1 MLTRLTIRQFSI
13 NNGKMTSTSR
23 LSWLYR
29 WLDVYE
35 DFVGLKE
42 VKKAQRA
49 VNDAE
54 RAFITS
60 QKERRSYSDELI
72 KLQTE
77 LVRVRLAMEKLSRSD
92 DAYLEF
98 FKNEHDLF
106 KKEKSAQLDLKK
118 QDDIE
123 RQLFSSLQLAL
134 RESQEKE
141 KMRIERTKYWSIIG
155 SVVGALAG
163 IVGAT
168 LSNRYRMQEFR
179 NLANESQQLYQDLI
193 VKQEQSIS
201 QLKNDLVDLSSKNPY
216 ENVLL
221 LNEQSEQ
228 RIQSKIIY
236 HTDVFKS
243 IEKFNH
249 STTKS
254 FSITDAG
261 IVKRFSQDKGFG
273 FITRNSNGDDIF
285 VHFQSILGTGFK
297 TLQEGQ
303 KVQFKNY
310 YYFCFHFVSSFYL
323 ILLDVLVNDQISNT
337 NDSQSEASETL
348 TSDRHIGIVRKYVE
362 NRGFGFITRK
372 SDGADLFVHSR
383 SIRRA
388 GLESLQEGME
398 VEFLAVQSN
407 RGAEAKDL
415 RIINRLDSIKTTNNQ
430 KKEFSDANINEQET
444 GIVKQWNKERGFGF
458 IRRKVDG
465 TDLFVHVKSLKDGL
479 QSLEIGQ
486 QIQFR
491 IGKNEKGEEATDVYL
506 TKNE

>member
-1 MLTRLTIRQFSI
+1 MFLNLLKNLIIQQRRVFRSQVKSLSSI
-13 NNGKMTSTSR
+13 Q
-23 LSWLYR
+23 
-29 WLDVYE
+29 D
-35 DFVGLKE
+35 
-42 VKKAQRA
+42 A
-49 VNDAE
+49 VND
-54 RAFITS
+54 
-60 QKERRSYSDELI
+60 
-72 KLQTE
+72 
-77 LVRVRLAMEKLSRSD
+77 
-92 DAYLEF
+92 
-98 FKNEHDLF
+98 
-106 KKEKSAQLDLKK
+106 
-118 QDDIE
+118 
-123 RQLFSSLQLAL
+123 
-134 RESQEKE
+134 
-141 KMRIERTKYWSIIG
+141 
-155 SVVGALAG
+155 
-163 IVGAT
+163 
-168 LSNRYRMQEFR
+168 
-179 NLANESQQLYQDLI
+179 
-193 VKQEQSIS
+193 
-201 QLKNDLVDLSSKNPY
+201 
-216 ENVLL
+216 
-221 LNEQSEQ
+221 
-228 RIQSKIIY
+228 IQ
-236 HTDVFKS
+236 
-243 IEKFNH
+243 
-249 STTKS
+249 
-254 FSITDAG
+254 DAG

-444 GIVKQWNKERGFGF
+444 GIVKQWNAKRGFGF

-479 QSLEIGQ
+479 QSLAIGQ